1 MKKYFDVL
9 KKCPLFNGIKEEKL
23 GDMLLCLS
31 AKEKSFKKGDTVLA
45 EGDSA
50 SVFGIVLKG
59 SVQLIRIDYYGNR
72 SILASLGPGQLFG
85 EAFACA
91 SLKALPIDI
100 TVKEDTVILLIDA
113 SDITKP
119 CKKACAFHSQLILNL
134 LSIVSRKNLLLHQKI
149 EITSKRSTREKL
161 LTYLFIQ
168 AKQAESNTFSIPYN
182 RQELSDY
189 LGVERSGLSVQIS
202 KLQHEKVLKC
212 KRNVFTLL

>member
-9 KKCPLFNGIKEEKL
+9 KKCPLFNGIKAENLSE
-23 GDMLLCLS
+23 MLICLS

-50 SVFGIVLKG
+50 SSFGIVLQG

-72 SILASLGPGQLFG
+72 SILASIGSGQLFG

-91 SLKALPIDI
+91 GLEAMPIDI
-100 TVKEDTVILLIDA
+100 TAQEDTVILLIDA
-113 SDITKP
+113 FSISHP
-119 CKKACAFHSQLILNL
+119 CKKACSFHSQLILNL
-134 LSIVSRKNLLLHQKI
+134 LNIVSRKNLLLHQKI

-189 LGVERSGLSVQIS
+189 LGVDRSGLSAQIS
-202 KLQHEKVLKC
+202 KLRREKVLKC
-212 KRNVFTLL
+212 KGKVFTLM